1 MANHFPKIA
10 DLKSKLQGGNL
21 DAVFIRGAS
30 GTFLVMIASKAISFG
45 VQVLLARMLGVDQY
59 GIFSLVIAWLIILL
73 LLGKLGIDTTLLR
86 FVAAY
91 RANEEWGLLKGVL
104 RTGNLIAFI
113 ASISV
118 GIIVALAVF
127 ALGENIAADLRMTF
141 WIGCMVLP
149 VMALVQVRQAILR
162 SMQKVIHAVIPELI
176 IQPVLLAIF
185 ILIIM
190 LFDRSLDAFSA
201 MILHFT
207 AFAAALVIISRWT
220 NRIVSSE
227 IQGAS
232 EEIRLK
238 EWINVMLP
246 LLMMS
251 GFNVINHR
259 VDVIMVGFFKGTT
272 DVGIYSASVHLAN
285 FMVLGLIAVNQIAA
299 PLISHLYTQNKKKE
313 LQRMASLSALGI
325 AIFTVPAAII
335 MVFCGTW
342 LLGLFGGEGDFKA
355 GYGALLFLVAGQSV
369 NALTGSVG
377 YLLTMTG
384 YQKEAAIV
392 MGITALINITLNV
405 ILIPKMGLNGAAI
418 ATMISTMVWKF
429 AMYVIVRRNLK
440 IDPSIIGLFGRR
452 NRNEQH

>member
-10 DLKSKLQGGNL
+10 DLKDKLQGGST
-21 DAVFIRGAS
+21 DAVLMRGAG
-30 GTFLVMIASKAISFG
+30 GTFLVKIGGIAIAFG
-45 VQVLLARMLGVDQY
+45 VQILLARILGEGQY
-59 GIFSLVIAWLIILL
+59 GIFTYVISWLMILI

-86 FVAAY
+86 FAAAY

-104 RTGNLIAFI
+104 RTGNKIAFI

-118 GIIVALAVF
+118 GILVALVVF
-127 ALGENIAADLRMTF
+127 ALGDHIATDLKMTF
-141 WIGCMVLP
+141 WIGCLVLP
-149 VMALVQVRQAILR
+149 VMALVQVRQAIMR
-162 SMQKVIHAVIPELI
+162 SMQKVILAVLPELI
-176 IQPVLLAIF
+176 IQPALLAILV
-185 ILIIM
+185 LIIM
-190 LFDRSLDAFSA
+190 VSDRSLDAFSA

-207 AFAAALVIISRWT
+207 AFVGALIIISRWT

-227 IQGAS
+227 TQEAS

-238 EWINVMLP
+238 EWISVMLP
-246 LLMMS
+246 LLMMA

-259 VDVIMVGFFKGTT
+259 VDVIMVGLFKGTT
-272 DVGIYSASVHLAN
+272 DAGIYSVSVHLAN
-285 FMVLGLIAVNQIAA
+285 FMVLGLTAVNLIAA
-299 PLISHLYTQNKKKE
+299 PLISHLYAQNKKKE

-335 MVFCGTW
+335 MLFCGTW
-342 LLGLFGGEGDFKA
+342 LLGLFGEGFKA
-355 GYGALLFLVAGQSV
+355 GYGALVFLVAGQSV

-392 MGITALINITLNV
+392 MGITAFINITLNV
-405 ILIPKMGLNGAAI
+405 ILIPVMGLKGAAI

-429 AMYVIVRRNLK
+429 VMYVIVRRNLK

-452 NRNEQH
+452 GRNEQH